1 VGLGIGFLQCFSGK
15 TESSRMVLIST
26 RIADALGV
34 PPGIVDDF
42 QVKWSGVLKN
52 SSLSGRMKSS
62 PADWFG
68 FLRGYRL

>member
-1 VGLGIGFLQCFSGK
+1 
-15 TESSRMVLIST
+15 MVLIST

-42 QVKWSGVLKN
+42 QVKWPEVLQN